1 MPAADYLSFLRL
13 LLVPLI
19 WLVALQ
25 GQSRLVGV
33 GLIAAGVTD
42 ALDGYLARRLGQV
55 STRGA
60 RLDAIADIVL
70 LVSAAAWL
78 QLLHPEIARDN
89 GALLATTAALYACGV
104 AAALIAFRRVVDPR
118 QLTSKIAGGAL
129 YTFAVITLL
138 MGGYEPLLLRLALL
152 ALIVSSVESIVT
164 AIRTI
169 QARGIASSNRSQ
181 APQASNDVASNPS
194 PITSIASSATPTA
207 NETGP

>member
-25 GQSRLVGV
+25 GQSRLVGI

-78 QLLHPEIARDN
+78 QLLHPEIVRDN

-104 AAALIAFRRVVDPR
+104 AAALIAFRRVVDPS

-138 MGGYEPLLLRLALL
+138 TGGYEPLLLRLALL

-164 AIRTI
+164 AMRTI
-169 QARGIASSNRSQ
+169 QVRGIASSNRSQ
-181 APQASNDVASNPS
+181 APQASNDVASSPS

-207 NETGP
+207 NDTGP

>member
-1 MPAADYLSFLRL
+1 MSAADCLTFSRL
-13 LLVPLI
+13 LLVPFI
-19 WLVALQ
+19 WLLALQ
-25 GQSRLVGV
+25 GQGRLVGF
-33 GLIAAGVTD
+33 GLIVAGATD
-42 ALDGYLARRLGQV
+42 VLDGYLARRLGQV

-104 AAALIAFRRVVDPR
+104 AAAVIAFRRVVDPS

-129 YTFAVITLL
+129 YAVALFTLL
-138 MGGYEPLLLRLALL
+138 TGDYEPLLLRLALL
-152 ALIVSSVESIVT
+152 ALTVSSMESIVT

-207 NETGP
+207 NDT

>member
-1 MPAADYLSFLRL
+1 MPAADHLTFLRL

-25 GQSRLVGV
+25 GQGRLVGL
-33 GLIAAGVTD
+33 GLIVAGVTD

-78 QLLHPEIARDN
+78 QLLHPQIARDN
-89 GALLATTAALYACGV
+89 GPLLTVAAGVYVCGV
-104 AAALIAFRRVVDPR
+104 AAGLVAFRRAIDPR
-118 QLTSKIAGGAL
+118 QVSSKIAGGAL
-129 YTFAVITLL
+129 YAFALITLL
-138 MGGYEPLLLRLALL
+138 SGDYEPLLLRLALG
-152 ALIVSSVESIVT
+152 ALLFSSVESILI

-169 QARGIASSNRSQ
+169 QARGIASNKRSQ
-181 APQASNDVASNPS
+181 APHASNEVASSPS
-194 PITSIASSATPTA
+194 PITSIPSSATPTA
-207 NETGP
+207 NDAGP

>member
-78 QLLHPEIARDN
+78 QLLHPDIARDN

-104 AAALIAFRRVVDPR
+104 AAALIAFRRVVDPS

-138 MGGYEPLLLRLALL
+138 TGGYEPLLLRLALL
-152 ALIVSSVESIVT
+152 ALIGSSVESIVT

-207 NETGP
+207 NDTGP

>member
-78 QLLHPEIARDN
+78 QLLHPDIARDN

-104 AAALIAFRRVVDPR
+104 AAALIAFRRVVDPS

-138 MGGYEPLLLRLALL
+138 TGGYEPLLLRLALL

-194 PITSIASSATPTA
+194 PITSITSSATPTA
-207 NETGP
+207 NDTGP

>member
-78 QLLHPEIARDN
+78 QLLRPDIARDD
-89 GALLATTAALYACGV
+89 GPLLLVAAGLYACGV
-104 AAALIAFRRVVDPR
+104 AADLVAFRRAVDPR
-118 QLTSKIAGGAL
+118 QLSSKIAGGAL
-129 YTFAVITLL
+129 
-138 MGGYEPLLLRLALL
+138 
-152 ALIVSSVESIVT
+152 
-164 AIRTI
+164 
-169 QARGIASSNRSQ
+169 
-181 APQASNDVASNPS
+181 
-194 PITSIASSATPTA
+194 
-207 NETGP
+207 